1 MRPSAAPGSCAMS
14 FHSRRSS
21 RSYGSSNAMDNDEVP
36 APDEASPA
44 GKTDSLGRTLRAAR
58 EARRLSLERAS
69 ELLRIEPKFLVALE
83 EERFDAIGPPVFVKG
98 YLRHYS
104 ELLGLDA
111 RALIDAHRDE
121 IGKDEPNVRA
131 RRSLGHE
138 RERSVAAW
146 VMAVAGVALAAA
158 LLWLVGLPIL
168 DVPEDEAAVV
178 ASEIELDAP
187 ASPFAGREAPSDSA
201 PARGVTD
208 ADVPPVRV
216 VPLEEP
222 ARSDASD
229 ASSAGP
235 ATDLGSGGEEANMRP
250 DAAGVDVPLGDDL
263 SLASPEP
270 GLRGAGEAEDPAGGR
285 MAAHRLEIELRF
297 VEDSWTE
304 VTSEDDERLF
314 YGLARAGAEERV
326 RADTPVTVLLGNAD
340 GVVVRVNGEAFS
352 YPRGSRRGDL
362 ARFTLRPPQD

>member
-1 MRPSAAPGSCAMS
+1 
-14 FHSRRSS
+14 
-21 RSYGSSNAMDNDEVP
+21 MDNDEVP

-44 GKTDSLGRTLRAAR
+44 GKTDSLGRALRTAR

-111 RALIDAHRDE
+111 RALIDAHRDQ

-131 RRSLGHE
+131 RRSVGLE

-146 VMAVAGVALAAA
+146 VIAVAGVALASA
-158 LLWLVGLPIL
+158 LLWLVGLPVL
-168 DVPEDEAAVV
+168 DTPEDEAPLM

-187 ASPFAGREAPSDSA
+187 ASPFAGREAPA
-201 PARGVTD
+201 PGVSD
-208 ADVPPVRV
+208 ADVQPVRV

-222 ARSDASD
+222 ARSDATN
-229 ASSAGP
+229 ASPAGP
-235 ATDLGSGGEEANMRP
+235 ATDLGSGGAEANMRP

-263 SLASPEP
+263 SLVSAEP
-270 GLRGAGEAEDPAGGR
+270 GLRGAGEAEDAAGGR

-297 VEDSWTE
+297 VEDSWAE
-304 VTSEDDERLF
+304 VMSEDDERLF
-314 YGLARAGAEERV
+314 YGLARAGTEERV